1 MSEALQQYRS
11 FIRFSG
17 GLLSAAPRYMEHVR
31 LRSFRAAME
40 CWGKAWAAGC
50 STAAPWEAPC
60 CFPLAQGRS
69 RLPFHRS
76 IFTAAHPEIPVRVS
90 EMSHYSWAASF
101 WVFWGVTVLQVWS
114 WLPSVNCAGTSFQV
128 LPWLSTFKTRKQEI
142 DFEETQPS
150 ISIYIIY
157 RQMGLPSKDILGF
170 AWISLCS

>member
-1 MSEALQQYRS
+1 MSEALQQHRS

-17 GLLSAAPRYMEHVR
+17 GLLSAASRYMEHVR

-40 CWGKAWAAGC
+40 CLGRHELPAAAQQHPEKLHAAFLSPRAGAGC
-50 STAAPWEAPC
+50 PSTAA
-60 CFPLAQGRS
+60 F
-69 RLPFHRS
+69 
-76 IFTAAHPEIPVRVS
+76 FTAAHPEIPVRVS

-150 ISIYIIY
+150 ISISIIY